1 MANSLFNKE
10 IHMADNLTT
19 EAVRLALNVSQQR
32 AEIAST
38 NIARANMP
46 NAEYMKADF
55 SSAMQL
61 LQSVAKTEGNL
72 ADTFY
77 VQQMQSERGNPQM
90 STVAKEQLSLDAQVA
105 ELSTES
111 IKYQSLS
118 EALSRQFGLMRLAI
132 TGRNS

>member
-61 LQSVAKTEGNL
+61 LQSVANNQGQL

-77 VQQMQSERGNPQM
+77 VSQMRSAQLHPQM
-90 STVAKEQLSLDAQVA
+90 GSMAKEQLSLDEQVA

-132 TGRNS
+132 TGRNQ

>member
-61 LQSVAKTEGNL
+61 LQSVANNQGQL

-77 VQQMQSERGNPQM
+77 VSQMRSAQLQPQM
-90 STVAKEQLSLDAQVA
+90 GSMAKEQLSLDEQVA

-132 TGRNS
+132 TGRNQ